1 MQNTRPYPTFGPAGS
16 GSAFAAAGGKHTK
29 DLPAWLK
36 RYGLDAFEYQ
46 GGNGIRGSD
55 AAFSEIG
62 AAAREAGILVS
73 LHAPYFISLS
83 GVEEEKRLKS
93 IEYIR
98 ASVRAAELLGADRI
112 VIHTGSASKIT
123 REEAMKL
130 AADTLT
136 RTLDELGE
144 EGVKLGLETMG
155 KVNQLGTPEEV
166 LSLCR
171 LSPRLVPVYDF
182 GHINARACGG
192 AFPDAD
198 AFRRAFDRIA
208 AVLGDDAAKNL
219 HCHFSRIEWTG
230 AGEKRHLNFEDA
242 PAFGPDF
249 EPFIEAV
256 VRENLAPRV
265 ICESAGKMAE
275 DALTM
280 KRHYLKLQGKQ
291 EESVCLQK
299 DWKN

>member
-1 MQNTRPYPTFGPAGS
+1 MQTLRSAPAFGPAGS

-36 RYGLDAFEYQ
+36 AYGLDAFEYQ

-62 AAAREAGILVS
+62 EAARAAGILVS

-83 GVEEEKRLKS
+83 GVEEETRLKS
-93 IEYIR
+93 VEYIR

-112 VIHTGSASKIT
+112 VIHTGSAAKIS
-123 REEAMKL
+123 REEAMRL
-130 AADTLT
+130 AADTLSRVLT
-136 RTLDELGE
+136 ELGE
-144 EGVKLGLETMG
+144 DGVKLGLETMG

-166 LSLCR
+166 LSLCK
-171 LSPRLVPVYDF
+171 LSRRLVPVYDF
-182 GHINARACGG
+182 GHINAREGG
-192 AFPDAD
+192 GVFPDAD
-198 AFRRAFDRIA
+198 AFRRTFDRIA
-208 AVLGDDAAKNL
+208 AVLGDDAARNL
-219 HCHFSRIEWTG
+219 HCHFSRIEWTA

-249 EPFIEAV
+249 EPFIEAIA
-256 VRENLAPRV
+256 RENLAPRV
-265 ICESAGKMAE
+265 ICESAGKMAD

-280 KRHYLKLQGKQ
+280 KRFYLGLTEKQ
-291 EESVCLQK
+291 EER
-299 DWKN
+299 